1 MATSII
7 KKHNTTYEELCDT
20 NDLTVRVSKCM
31 NVVTLYIKI
40 KTAGFASKGAWTTL
54 TTLPQKYRPIYDV
67 NSFVMDNAVNTSE
80 KAVIAIRVSSSGN
93 INVWPYNDS
102 SIPMGAVTYCVS

>member
-31 NVVTLYIKI
+31 NVVTLYIKT

-54 TTLPQKYRPIYDV
+54 INLPQMYRPIYDV
-67 NSFVMDNAVNTSE
+67 NTVIVDNAVNTSD
-80 KAVIAIRVSSSGN
+80 KVAIVLRVTTNGN
-93 INVWPYNDS
+93 VNVWPYNDNS
-102 SIPMGAVTYCVS
+102 LPVGAVTYCVN